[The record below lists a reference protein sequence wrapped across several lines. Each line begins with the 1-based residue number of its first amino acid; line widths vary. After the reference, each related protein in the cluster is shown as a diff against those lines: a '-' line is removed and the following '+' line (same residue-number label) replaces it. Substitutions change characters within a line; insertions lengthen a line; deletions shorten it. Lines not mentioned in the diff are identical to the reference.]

1 MRYENKTWHR
11 EGDRFYNSQDS
22 FSLSGMKFLHA
33 GIDTIKQLFTGFLKL
48 DVIHALST
56 HSYDVN
62 CSTVN
67 FGGIDW
73 KYSSSSKKTGY
84 QFVLKNL
91 DLGFVVLLK
100 SFFEEEDKLGS
111 HLKIEV
117 TPQAIFESTPIEL
130 RNQLRDIA
138 SIFLSSHT
146 ENSIAF
152 HACVDIKNLEL
163 PDDFEANLVTKARRQ
178 FRYNS
183 ISNAQYS
190 LNETSVVYGNGQSYT
205 FGSASSVQM
214 TIYDKVAESLK
225 SDKITFWESV
235 WSQIPSVN
243 DFSVP
248 EYQQGDNVHRLEL
261 RFHHS
266 IVREFCN
273 GSKNIVGDK
282 LDIRNFV
289 HLCDHICHLFRYGLN
304 LFRLHHSTSYIHP
317 IWQTLIEDVIIYP
330 PCPHFMYKRSKKSP
344 SPSSRRNTAF
354 WLGNVIKL
362 MSRKRMTTS
371 HVVKH
376 IINSGLESDLS
387 DYFNCKVFGESDELY
402 HNLHEFVSKKMSDH
416 LLNGVAA

>member
-11 EGDRFYNSQDS
+11 EGNRFYNSKDS
-22 FSLSGMKFLHA
+22 FSLNHMRFLHS

-56 HSYDVN
+56 HDYDLRG
-62 CSTVN
+62 STVN

-73 KYSSSSKKTGY
+73 KYSTSSKKTGY

-130 RNQLRDIA
+130 RNSLREVA
-138 SIFLSSHT
+138 NLFLSSYT

-152 HACVDIKNLEL
+152 HACVDIKGLEI
-163 PDDFEANLVTKARRQ
+163 PDDFEANLVTKARRK
-178 FRYNS
+178 FKFNS
-183 ISNAQYS
+183 ISDAQYS

-205 FGSASSVQM
+205 FGSASAVQM
-214 TIYDKVAESLK
+214 TIYDKIAESLK
-225 SDKITFWESV
+225 SDKISFWESV
-235 WSQIPSVN
+235 WSQVPSV
-243 DFSVP
+243 DDYSVS

-273 GSKNIVGDK
+273 GSKNVIGEK
-282 LDIRNFV
+282 LDIRNV
-289 HLCDHICHLFRYGLN
+289 LHLCDHIDELFKYGLN
-304 LFRLHHSTSYIHP
+304 LFRLQYSTSYIHP
-317 IWQTLIEDVIIYP
+317 IWQSLMEDVTLFP
-330 PCPHFMYKRSKKSP
+330 PSPHFMYKRAKKSP
-344 SPSSRRNTAF
+344 TANSRRNTAF

-387 DYFNCKVFGESDELY
+387 DYFGCKVFGESEELY
-402 HNLHEFVSKKMSDH
+402 HNLHEFVANKMSDH